1 MRKSFVS
8 NALPRI
14 LESFAKVAES
24 ELPGKFIRPE
34 NVEYFSRP
42 FGAIGAAM
50 PGVFGQLPAKFHER
64 A

>member
-1 MRKSFVS
+1 MRKSFAR
-8 NALPRI
+8 NALAGI

-24 ELPGKFIRPE
+24 VRRGKFIHPE
-34 NVEYFSRP
+34 NGECFSRP
-42 FGAIGAAM
+42 FGAIGAAV